1 MKCIAKQHASS
12 EVLAAL
18 GRPQVLTSHQP
29 ATAERTATTSVPPA
43 PALLTL
49 FTFFV
54 LTQLLTGDMWLRN
67 TSSTESPTLMQ
78 AKTRW
83 RGGGRD
89 GGLRN
94 KQVFFWLCQHVLRCC
109 EKTKKLWKI
118 VPAPFS
124 LFLQEC
130 FSQALWDPG
139 EKNNI
144 KLTLKV
150 KCGGFVCGRPLCA
163 STVPSLIKTGSW
175 ASCPPGCRP
184 YPPPPCASQTIPR
197 VARPFNTVNPLGA
210 VSLCR
215 TWLEQIK
222 SLGFCVGS
230 LYVWPS
236 VIKTMYLHVT
246 VAWQR
251 RH

>member
-1 MKCIAKQHASS
+1 M
-12 EVLAAL
+12 
-18 GRPQVLTSHQP
+18 
-29 ATAERTATTSVPPA
+29 
-43 PALLTL
+43 
-49 FTFFV
+49 
-54 LTQLLTGDMWLRN
+54 
-67 TSSTESPTLMQ
+67 
-78 AKTRW
+78 
-83 RGGGRD
+83 
-89 GGLRN
+89 
-94 KQVFFWLCQHVLRCC
+94 LRCC
-109 EKTKKLWKI
+109 EKTKKKAVKNRTGTIFTFLTRTF
-118 VPAPFS
+118 FS
-124 LFLQEC
+124 STLR
-130 FSQALWDPG
+130 SG
-139 EKNNI
+139 GKNNI

-215 TWLEQIK
+215 TWLEQTK

>member
-1 MKCIAKQHASS
+1 MTCGWETPVLLNPRPSCKQKHAGGEGEGMVAWEINKCFSDCVSMCWDVVKKQ
-12 EVLAAL
+12 
-18 GRPQVLTSHQP
+18 
-29 ATAERTATTSVPPA
+29 
-43 PALLTL
+43 
-49 FTFFV
+49 
-54 LTQLLTGDMWLRN
+54 
-67 TSSTESPTLMQ
+67 
-78 AKTRW
+78 
-83 RGGGRD
+83 
-89 GGLRN
+89 
-94 KQVFFWLCQHVLRCC
+94 
-109 EKTKKLWKI
+109 KKLWKI

-197 VARPFNTVNPLGA
+197 VARPFNIVNPLGA

-215 TWLEQIK
+215 TWLEQTK